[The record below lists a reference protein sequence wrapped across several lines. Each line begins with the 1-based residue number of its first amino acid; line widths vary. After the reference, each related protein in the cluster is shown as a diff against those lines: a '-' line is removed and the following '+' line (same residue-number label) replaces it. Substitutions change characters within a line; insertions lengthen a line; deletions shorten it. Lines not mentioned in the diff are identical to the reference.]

1 VADYGTA
8 TILVVDGKPTVTQAD
23 DVIGVTV
30 DLLAECERWC
40 FGPDGLFWLDPG
52 GEYRYRP
59 VRFATDAPGILVCER
74 VASGSCA
81 AADECRMERRC
92 PNWRDCELAEV
103 SDG

>member
-40 FGPDGLFWLDPG
+40 FGPDGLFWLDAG

-59 VRFATDAPGILVCER
+59 VRFATDAPGVLVCER
-74 VASGSCA
+74 VRFATGGVVYGGRA
-81 AADECRMERRC
+81 VLIGDMGPEH
-92 PNWRDCELAEV
+92 
-103 SDG
+103 G

>member
-8 TILVVDGKPTVTQAD
+8 TILMVDGKPTITQAD
-23 DVIGVTV
+23 DVIGLTV

-40 FGPDGLFWLDPG
+40 FGPDGLFWLDAA

-74 VASGSCA
+74 VRA
-81 AADECRMERRC
+81 ARLSSVARVMAGLPPGDDER
-92 PNWRDCELAEV
+92 
-103 SDG
+103 G